1 MSISTALGLIILAAN
16 WTLCTAQAETDEAAG
31 LSGAA
36 CFSWPISAGGNA
48 TCINYEGKKSCK
60 YLLSAMESHK

>member
-16 WTLCTAQAETDEAAG
+16 WTLCTAQAETDEAAE

-36 CFSWPISAGGNA
+36 WFSWPISAGGNA
-48 TCINYEGKKSCK
+48 TCINYEGKKQ
-60 YLLSAMESHK
+60 

>member
-16 WTLCTAQAETDEAAG
+16 WTLRTAQAEADEAAG
-31 LSGAA
+31 LGGAA

-48 TCINYEGKKSCK
+48 TCINYEEEKT
-60 YLLSAMESHK
+60 LSMY